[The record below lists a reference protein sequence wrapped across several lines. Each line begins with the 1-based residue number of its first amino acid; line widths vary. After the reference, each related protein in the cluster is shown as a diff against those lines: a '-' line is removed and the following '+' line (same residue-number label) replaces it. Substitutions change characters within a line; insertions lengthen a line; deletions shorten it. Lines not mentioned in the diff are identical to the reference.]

1 MTKVLVAGGSG
12 FIGAHI
18 LEQLLAK
25 GHSVVTTVRSK
36 EKAQKILYAYKDDAN
51 LLEVA
56 IVPEIAREDAFDE
69 VIKTPGIEV
78 VIHPASPCH
87 LNFTDPKKEL
97 IDPAV
102 LGTTN
107 ILRAIK
113 RDAPQVR
120 RVIIT
125 SSVAAIFNTRDPVST
140 LTEQSWNPNDL
151 SNIHDSRAVAYCVSK
166 TLAERAAW
174 DYVAEEKPNFD
185 LVTVNPPLVLGP
197 VVRHFANIN
206 SINASNECLA
216 NLVRGNWRDEI
227 PAAGPV
233 NIWIDVRDVAAAHV
247 RAMERQEAGGK
258 RLFTVGG
265 RFNNSRIAEIVHDNG
280 PPRFKDNVPGPEVKS
295 GDANYTGPVLKFDNS
310 ETNKILGIE
319 WTPLEKSVL
328 DFVESIKDLDL

>member
-36 EKAQKILYAYKDDAN
+36 EKAQKILDAHKAEADR
-51 LLEVA
+51 LEVA

-69 VIKTPGIEV
+69 VVKTPGIEV

-87 LNFTDPKKEL
+87 LNFTDPQKEL

-125 SSVAAIFNTRDPVST
+125 SSVAAIFNTKDPVST

-174 DYVAEEKPNFD
+174 DYVDQEKPNFD

-197 VVRHFANIN
+197 VVGHFSNVD

-216 NLVRGNWRDEI
+216 NLVRGKWRDEI
-227 PAAGPV
+227 PPTGPV

-265 RFNNSRIAEIVHDNG
+265 RFSYTKIAEIVREHG
-280 PPRFKDNVPGPEVKS
+280 PDRFKDKMPRAEARS
-295 GDANYTGPVLKFDNS
+295 GDANYTGPVLKFDNG
-310 ETNKILGIE
+310 ETNRILGIE

-328 DFVESIKDLDL
+328 DFVESIKEFDL